1 MYKVT
6 PQKVPN
12 TEDSDPGHGVLW
24 IKENQEGVYIINEFT
39 AEWTIRRGA
48 SEGPLQSL
56 LLFPGHHEGS
66 RIYSLLWCSASYI
79 KKEVALAAETE
90 PLGTLSLE
98 RFLIPYAY
106 LWQWQKAKTGAHLR
120 TGVSGQCP
128 LPNELGGLCLNC
140 VNNMV
145 LHEWLLTSRNKG
157 RGDFHKS

>member
-6 PQKVPN
+6 PQKVSN
-12 TEDSDPGHGVLW
+12 TEDSDPGLGVLW
-24 IKENQEGVYIINEFT
+24 IKENYEGAYIINELQLN
-39 AEWTIRRGA
+39 
-48 SEGPLQSL
+48 GPLGDRLQRGPSNPCSSFL
-56 LLFPGHHEGS
+56 TIMRAPRTH
-66 RIYSLLWCSASYI
+66 SLLWCSASYI
-79 KKEVALAAETE
+79 PKEVELAAETE
-90 PLGTLSLE
+90 TLGTLSLE

-145 LHEWLLTSRNKG
+145 LHEWLLTSRNNG